1 MSNKKIITEQKIGTG
16 KVQRSKELRRQMT
29 EEEKILWEQLRANR
43 LGDCH
48 FRRQQVIDGFIVDFY
63 CHKAGLVVEV
73 DGPIHEEQAEYD
85 LERARILTGRGLRT
99 LRIKNEEIRQDLSSV
114 LNHIEKCLHTELS
127 KAKISDHECQ

>member
-29 EEEKILWEQLRANR
+29 EEERILWDQLRANR
-43 LGDCH
+43 LGGFH

-85 LERARILTGRGLRT
+85 LERAGILTGRGLWI
-99 LRIKNEEIRQDLSSV
+99 LRIKNEEIRQDLSNV
-114 LNHIEKCLHTELS
+114 LTRIEKCLHADRS
-127 KAKISDHECQ
+127 KAKHNSGSLE